1 VKYLRDEE
9 AIKQF
14 GKRLKEIR
22 RSKKISQQTLALR
35 VGLEQS
41 QVGRIERCLINTSIS
56 HAILL
61 AKGLGVPPSELF
73 TFPEP
78 KPTGKKGK

>member
-1 VKYLRDEE
+1 MKYLRDEE

-14 GKRLKEIR
+14 AKRLKEVR
-22 RSKKISQQTLALR
+22 LSKKISQQTLALR

-41 QVGRIERCLINTSIS
+41 QVGRIERCLVNTSIS

-61 AKGLGVPPSELF
+61 AKGLGVPAYELF
-73 TFPEP
+73 MFPDS